1 MAEKILQTRIQLK
14 YDTLENW
21 TTNGTVVLKK
31 GEIGLCSVP
40 TGGSLQQVTPPAVL
54 FKVGDGTTAFSA
66 LPWASALAA
75 DVYAWAKQSQLFV
88 QASGTGVITGVQ
100 WNATLNGN
108 KGGLE
113 FTRTNN
119 SSDHT
124 ATAGKYIS
132 GITQDEN
139 GKITAVS
146 EEVLPAES
154 SYTLEMGA
162 SGEGYITLKK
172 NGVAVEGAEDIKIV
186 TIGNY
191 LKASDITEGTTNGTI
206 AVNGTDVAVHGL
218 GSAAYTNS
226 DAYATAAQ
234 GGKADTA
241 VQSVNGKTGTAIT
254 LAKGDIGLG
263 LVENKATDT
272 TVTASSTNYIT
283 SGAVKAYV
291 DSVTSGI
298 KQFTYQIVEE
308 LPTASASTMGS
319 IYLVAHS
326 HADGPDGSEQPDSY
340 DEYVTIDNEGVY
352 SWETIG
358 NTDIDLT
365 AYAKKTEITA
375 AINNLDGSLTGTFGK
390 DSTITALTETDGI
403 ISGTV
408 EKIEITMSQVSDAGS
423 LATKNTITNTEVAD
437 GALSQSKIDGLTAA
451 LDSKLEEAD
460 LADYATD
467 DDVSAA
473 VTAAIGAL
481 DKADAAVDGQYV
493 SSVSQT
499 DGKITVA
506 RKALPAGALKD
517 LKGNTIF
524 AANQTEDNTIILID
538 CGSST
543 EVI

>member
-1 MAEKILQTRIQLK
+1 MAEKVLQTRIQLK

-40 TGGSLQQVTPPAVL
+40 AGGSLHQVTPPAVL
-54 FKVGDGTTAFSA
+54 FKVGDGTSTFSA

-75 DVYAWAKQSQLFV
+75 DVYAWAKQSSLFV
-88 QASGTGVITGVQ
+88 QATGTGVITGVQ

-119 SSDHT
+119 SSEHS

-132 GITQDEN
+132 GITQDAN

-154 SYTLEMGA
+154 AYTLEMGT

-172 NGVAVEGAEDIKIV
+172 NGEPVAGATDIKIV
-186 TIGNY
+186 TLGNY
-191 LKASDITEGTTNGTI
+191 LTASDITEGSANGTI
-206 AVNGTDVAVHGL
+206 AVKGEDVAVHGL
-218 GSAAYTNS
+218 GSAAYTES
-226 DAYATAAQ
+226 GAYATAAQ

-241 VQSVNGKTGTAIT
+241 VQSVNGHTGTEVT
-254 LAKGDIGLG
+254 LAKGDVGLG

-272 TVTASSTNYIT
+272 TVTASSANYIT

-291 DSVTSGI
+291 DSVTSNI
-298 KQFTYQIVEE
+298 KQFNYQIVEE
-308 LPTASASTMGS
+308 LPTASADTMGS

-326 HADGPDGSEQPDSY
+326 HTDGPDGSEQPDSY
-340 DEYVTIDNEGVY
+340 DEYVTINNEGTY

-365 AYAKKTEITA
+365 AYAKKSDITT
-375 AINNLDGSLTGTFGK
+375 AINNLDGSVTGTLGK
-390 DSTITALTETDGI
+390 DSTITALTQNNGV

-408 EKIEITMSQVSDAGS
+408 QKIEITMSQVSDAGT
-423 LATKNTITNTEVAD
+423 LATKDTITNTEVAD
-437 GALSQSKIDGLTAA
+437 GALSQGKISGLTAA
-451 LDSKLEEAD
+451 LASKLEESD

-467 DDVSAA
+467 ADVSSAI
-473 VTAAIGAL
+473 TTAIGEL
-481 DKADAAVDGQYV
+481 DKADAAVGGQYV
-493 SSVSQT
+493 SAVSQT
-499 DGKITVA
+499 DGKITVS
-506 RKALPAGALKD
+506 RQALPTGALKD

-524 AANQTEDNTIILID
+524 SANQTEDNTIILID